1 MSPLSAACRD
11 SIDIFCCEQ
20 EFGAVAPRQSA
31 DLIWLM
37 LQISSSAVKKKPQW
51 APNYNTDAWAV
62 QYTTLMGEWQFGD
75 YLKMSVFVSRAQF
88 SCQWASQSLPGQSH
102 HWKLWWSTLAK
113 KKKKKTLGKF
123 CWVGAKQR
131 LSLVVENVEFCT
143 RGRAS
148 YWRASCSS
156 CHQRAFGGASL
167 SDRLGPIQIVLLAPG
182 LSLPLCSTLP
192 CPRVWQSSSVFLPGV
207 RWRQFPRRLEHNNI
221 FNRHQKNTWRL
232 FHLELRIHL
241 LTYKSLKYEWVAI
254 TEAWMLSCLWFVLSL
269 YS

>member
-113 KKKKKTLGKF
+113 KKKKNPWQILLSGCKAKAESSCGK
-123 CWVGAKQR
+123 CWILHKRQSKLLKSKLFK
-131 LSLVVENVEFCT
+131 LSPKSLWWCRSQWQAWTYSN
-143 RGRAS
+143 
-148 YWRASCSS
+148 CSS
-156 CHQRAFGGASL
+156 GSWPF
-167 SDRLGPIQIVLLAPG
+167 
-182 LSLPLCSTLP
+182 
-192 CPRVWQSSSVFLPGV
+192 SSP
-207 RWRQFPRRLEHNNI
+207 
-221 FNRHQKNTWRL
+221 L
-232 FHLELRIHL
+232 FHTAMSQS
-241 LTYKSLKYEWVAI
+241 LTEQQCFP
-254 TEAWMLSCLWFVLSL
+254 AWSQMKTVPKKVGT
-269 YS
+269 